1 MKTTETQKNTTSGK
15 VLKGIVT
22 SDKMTDTVVV
32 KVTRYT
38 KHPKYQKF
46 MKSNKKYKAH
56 DKGNTCKIGDTV
68 GIKETRPIS
77 KDKHFIVIK

>member
-1 MKTTETQKNTTSGK
+1 MKTTETQKNTITGK

-68 GIKETRPIS
+68 SIKETRPIS